1 MMHLPDAA
9 IWSRLG
15 APGLQ
20 RLFKMGW
27 QRGALSEKIGEGE
40 ISILAI
46 CRRRQR
52 GMRKFDLLRPETR
65 APKSLRAAVLLGLDQ
80 RLIALRL
87 CDKWPDGRT
96 PIPRPWGCRYT
107 SAPPLREHI
116 RWKEAFVADAAGD
129 FSRGTF

>member
-15 APGLQ
+15 APGLP

-52 GMRKFDLLRPETR
+52 GMRKFDLLRP
-65 APKSLRAAVLLGLDQ
+65 LR
-80 RLIALRL
+80 R
-87 CDKWPDGRT
+87 
-96 PIPRPWGCRYT
+96 
-107 SAPPLREHI
+107 
-116 RWKEAFVADAAGD
+116 
-129 FSRGTF
+129 